1 MQITNAIIDDALD
14 VFIWR
19 NDPVSRKMFFNSYAI
34 PFEEHLSWFESSLAS
49 DLRKLFI
56 GQLEG
61 LKVGIC
67 RFDID
72 GLTGEAEVSVNLN
85 PKMRGKGLS
94 KTFLRLSLEEFQQH
108 HKLNIFARIK
118 KENLASINL
127 FESVGFKKTLIKSCE
142 YRYEFNRP

>member
-1 MQITNAIIDDALD
+1 MQITSAIIDDALD

-19 NDPVSRKMFFNSYAI
+19 NDPVSRKMSFNSYEI
-34 PFEEHLSWFESSLAS
+34 PFKDHLSWFESSLTS

-72 GLTGEAEVSVNLN
+72 KLTREAEVSVNLN

-108 HKLNIFARIK
+108 YKLNIFAKIK
-118 KENLASINL
+118 KENLASISL
-127 FESVGFKKTLIKSCE
+127 FESVGFKKALITSCE
-142 YRYEFNRP
+142 YRYEFNSP

>member
-1 MQITNAIIDDALD
+1 MQITKAIIDDALD

-19 NDPVSRKMFFNSYAI
+19 NDPVSRKMFFNGPEI
-34 PFEEHLSWFESSLAS
+34 QFEDHLSWFESALAS

-56 GQLEG
+56 GQIEG

-72 GLTGEAEVSVNLN
+72 KLTGKAEVSVNLN

-94 KTFLRLSLEEFQQH
+94 KAFLQLSLKEFQRHYPLLRLSLSLHSLLQ
-108 HKLNIFARIK
+108 L
-118 KENLASINL
+118 L
-127 FESVGFKKTLIKSCE
+127 
-142 YRYEFNRP
+142 Y